1 MSQNLI
7 IVLVVS
13 TMLMVV
19 VAVLAYIFWV
29 KRQNERF
36 ARLFKL
42 MLSGSFGKPVFTG
55 IYRRYQ
61 LVIRPFWDEN
71 LKNKHTFTKISI
83 KMQNPRERFFLIQKT
98 GKRPLPAFLA
108 AQNAENSLVQALPAT
123 VEGFSNDLMMCS
135 LIFTEDIKRQIDERM
150 REVEVGAVY
159 LLRDELVFL
168 SPVFAGKTQS
178 YHLWAKQMDLICDV
192 KDAFQ

>member
-7 IVLVVS
+7 IVLVAS
-13 TMLMVV
+13 ALLMVV
-19 VAVLAYIFWV
+19 AAVLAYIFWV
-29 KRQNERF
+29 NRQNERF

-42 MLSGSFGKPVFTG
+42 MLSGNFSKPVFTG

-61 LVIRPFWDEN
+61 LVIRPFLDES

-83 KMQNPRERFFLIQKT
+83 KMQNPRERFFLVQKT
-98 GKRPLPAFLA
+98 GKRPLPAFLTVP
-108 AQNAENSLVQALPAT
+108 NDENSLVQALPAA

-135 LIFTEDIKRQIDERM
+135 LIFTDDIKRQLDERM
-150 REVEVGAVY
+150 REIEVGAVY

-168 SPVFAGKTQS
+168 SPVFAGKSES
-178 YHLWAKQMDLICDV
+178 YLLWAKQMDLICDV